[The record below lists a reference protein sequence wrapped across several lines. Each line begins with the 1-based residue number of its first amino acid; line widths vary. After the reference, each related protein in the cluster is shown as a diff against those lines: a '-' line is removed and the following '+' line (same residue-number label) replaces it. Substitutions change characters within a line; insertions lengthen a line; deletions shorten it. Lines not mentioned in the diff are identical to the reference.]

1 MMWEIIEYAA
11 TLIEC
16 IISADFI
23 CRFLSYKD
31 KQHYLISFSSIT
43 ALDFLITFTLN
54 QFTIFEGTLG
64 FARIIANLLIV
75 LLFMQGSL
83 FEKILVCTMTD
94 VALLIISFISLN
106 AFSIIFKRTIA
117 ELIEMS
123 DMIRLII
130 LFVSKFV
137 FFLFT
142 RLMLCI
148 RKKDKYTL
156 SLLEWIVLMV
166 IFIITVC
173 AEMKIFTISVEYK
186 FSAHESSV
194 IMVGIG
200 LFLID
205 VLVYIL
211 MIRMSRKNAE
221 RTQLMIDRMQFDVYK
236 EKLDEMEKQYDEIKA
251 IRHDMKNHLQCI
263 LALIKKGKNNESQ
276 EYVEDILNNK
286 LYSEYEYINTE
297 SNIINVIANYKLSV
311 CKNSNIKTVVNIS
324 SFKLDVDDYDIC
336 IILGNLFD
344 NAIEACNK
352 IKDEKIIFFEI
363 SQKKGYVNFVIK
375 NSIET
380 SVLQTNPHLR
390 TNKSNSAW
398 HGLGLK
404 SVKETVSKYDGMM
417 DFYENSNL
425 FVADVWIPSKKI
437 K

>member
-1 MMWEIIEYAA
+1 MIWEIVEYTA

-23 CRFLSYKD
+23 CRFLTSKD
-31 KQHYLISFSSIT
+31 KKHKLISLISIT
-43 ALDFLITFTLN
+43 VLDFLITFTLN
-54 QFTIFEGTLG
+54 QFTIFEGALG

-75 LLFMQGSL
+75 LLLMKGTL

-94 VALLIISFISLN
+94 VALLIISFLTLNTFSL
-106 AFSIIFKRTIA
+106 IFERTIA

-123 DMIRLII
+123 DIIRLSI

-156 SLLEWIVLMV
+156 SLLEWIVLTI

-186 FSAHESSV
+186 LSAHESSV
-194 IMVGIG
+194 IMVGTG

-205 VLVYIL
+205 ILVYIL
-211 MIRMSRKNAE
+211 MIRMSHKNAE
-221 RTQLMIDRMQFDVYK
+221 RTQFMIDRMQLNVYK
-236 EKLDEMEKQYDEIKA
+236 EILDEMEKQYDEIRT

-263 LALIKKGKNNESQ
+263 LALIQKGEYNESQ
-276 EYVEDILNNK
+276 QYVEDILNNK
-286 LYSEYEYINTE
+286 LYSEYQFVNTTN
-297 SNIINVIANYKLSV
+297 NIINVITNYKLLL
-311 CKNSNIKTVVNIS
+311 CKNSSIKTVVNIS
-324 SFKLDVDDYDIC
+324 SFEIDIDDCDIC

-352 IKDEKIIFFEI
+352 INDDKIIFFEI
-363 SQKKGYVNFVIK
+363 AQKKGYVNFVIK
-375 NSIET
+375 NSIEA
-380 SVLQTNPHLR
+380 SVLQTNPHLL
-390 TNKSNSAW
+390 TSKSKAAW
-398 HGLGLK
+398 HGLGIRT
-404 SVKETVSKYDGMM
+404 VKNTVYKYGGMI
-417 DFYENSNL
+417 DFFESNGL
-425 FVADVWIPSKKI
+425 FAVDVWIPSKKN
-437 K
+437 